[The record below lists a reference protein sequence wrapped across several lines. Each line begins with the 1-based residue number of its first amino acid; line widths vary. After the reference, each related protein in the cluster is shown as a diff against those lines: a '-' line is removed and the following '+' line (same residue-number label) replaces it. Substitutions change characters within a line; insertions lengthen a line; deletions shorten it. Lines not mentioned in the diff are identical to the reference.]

1 MNGGRAWWTALVVAL
16 ACWATDARGADSSVP
31 VQRPRA
37 MTATPMPATPRAAT
51 PIDEID
57 PAPTRAAA
65 PATTPAPAKTTTTSA
80 STKTTATSPAAT
92 PPVATQVQDDPTS
105 VPPPVASGN
114 VAPAAAITKSA
125 KPKDKRLRHDGFV
138 TDLRIGT
145 LGCVRGLCGGS
156 HNVSPGFRFDG
167 FLGGNIRGFVD
178 FGVGGGWGTLGSEV
192 AQGSNVL
199 SLYGLDP
206 FLMQQALTLVGGQ
219 ALGIDLT
226 TLTVND
232 TKLRAAQVGPQLRVH
247 FIPRGRF
254 AAYVGS
260 GAQYNLFRARYGTNS
275 GDARLDFHGI
285 SVPIQAGFGVHVHQ
299 HVAVGMQFDYLWTWY
314 ALANLDHGGNSLT
327 VPVRILDDAAKMQ
340 GGDLRGQLPQFWTLT
355 FGLRARI

>member
-1 MNGGRAWWTALVVAL
+1 MA
-16 ACWATDARGADSSVP
+16 
-31 VQRPRA
+31 
-37 MTATPMPATPRAAT
+37 
-51 PIDEID
+51 
-57 PAPTRAAA
+57 PAPARSAT
-65 PATTPAPAKTTTTSA
+65 ATTPTQTTAASTSA
-80 STKTTATSPAAT
+80 T
-92 PPVATQVQDDPTS
+92 PLHGDPTS
-105 VPPPVASGN
+105 VPPPVANGN
-114 VAPAAAITKSA
+114 VAPAAAVTKSA
-125 KPKDKRLRHDGFV
+125 TPKDKRLRHDGFV

-145 LGCVRGLCGGS
+145 LGCIRGLCGGS

-178 FGVGGGWGTLGSEV
+178 FGVGGGWGTLGSDV

-206 FLMQQALTLVGGQ
+206 FLMQQALTLVGGS

-275 GDARLDFHGI
+275 GNARLDFHGI
-285 SVPIQAGFGVHVHQ
+285 SVPIQAGFGVHVHP

-314 ALANLDHGGNSLT
+314 ALANLDHAGNSLT